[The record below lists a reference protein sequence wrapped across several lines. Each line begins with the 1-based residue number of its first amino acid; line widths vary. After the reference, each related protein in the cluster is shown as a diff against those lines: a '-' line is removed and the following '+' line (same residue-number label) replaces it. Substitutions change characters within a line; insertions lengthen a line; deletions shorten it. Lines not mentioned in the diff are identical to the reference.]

1 LGGALGMEFVTL
13 QLNAFLVLLFTG
25 VVWGGFFDLYRVF
38 RSWIKVNKT
47 IDFIGDLIFWI
58 LAVFLVIPLIYWGT
72 WLELRLYVWIA
83 ILLGLVLYFS
93 FLSRLFIPLF
103 KVFWQIIGWLPGMVI
118 NLIGQFS
125 LTVQRLI
132 RIFQKK

>member
-1 LGGALGMEFVTL
+1 MAYVNL

-38 RSWIKVNKT
+38 RSRIKVNKT
-47 IDFIGDLIFWI
+47 IDLMGDLIFWL
-58 LAVFLVIPLIYWGT
+58 LAVCLVIPLIYWGT
-72 WLELRLYVWIA
+72 WLELRLYVWIS

-93 FLSRLFIPLF
+93 FLSNLFIPIF
-103 KVFWQIIGWLPGMVI
+103 KVFWKIMGWLPGMII
-118 NLIGQFS
+118 NLVWRFG
-125 LTVQRLI
+125 LTIQRVI